1 MFKIFI
7 KKINKVSLEILCDEE
22 IKESKNFKIENDK
35 LAYLSG
41 RYWIRSIVGD
51 YFKMNPKDL
60 TFNIDKNGRPSI
72 INIWNKN
79 LDFNISHSDEF
90 VILAMSNRLRVGIDI
105 EKIRD
110 IDIDLISYNCFS
122 NKEKKYLKEK
132 NDKLVNFFKIWTL
145 KESYLKALGCG
156 LVEKIKDISFYF
168 DKYDEPFLLKGVDNK
183 KWDFRCFLVNDK
195 YMTSVCSSKNDFFI

>member
-1 MFKIFI
+1 
-7 KKINKVSLEILCDEE
+7 
-22 IKESKNFKIENDK
+22 
-35 LAYLSG
+35 
-41 RYWIRSIVGD
+41 
-51 YFKMNPKDL
+51 MNPKDL

-72 INIWNKN
+72 INIRNKN

-145 KESYLKALGCG
+145 KESYLKALGMW
-156 LVEKIKDISFYF
+156 ISRKNQRY
-168 DKYDEPFLLKGVDNK
+168 KFL
-183 KWDFRCFLVNDK
+183 F
-195 YMTSVCSSKNDFFI
+195 